1 MNLNITSYQT
11 NYQNYSKSKNLQND
25 KSVVQSTQVANTSPN
40 FKGAMCFPKAKL
52 TINPKRI
59 ASIVGLSF
67 VIGKLGERFDD
78 EKDHLYRGVKWN
90 SWGNGYGSGMRLIE
104 RGDSEI
110 TEWNGKWWIFAPG
123 KKCNAIETG
132 EIVLESG
139 DKYQYTNIVEV
150 PPHLVHK
157 EYPDYSSLDY
167 VHEGHYDN
175 YLKAHSLQ
183 SLYNKALV
191 DDETYTF
198 DCDIEKV

>member
-1 MNLNITSYQT
+1 
-11 NYQNYSKSKNLQND
+11 
-25 KSVVQSTQVANTSPN
+25 
-40 FKGAMCFPKAKL
+40 MCFPKAKL
-52 TINPKRI
+52 TINPGRI

-78 EKDHLYRGVKWN
+78 EKDHLYRGV
-90 SWGNGYGSGMRLIE
+90 SWDSWSNGYGSGMRLIQ

-110 TEWNGKWWIFAPG
+110 TEWNGKWWLFAPG

-139 DKYQYTNIVEV
+139 DKYQYTNTIEV
-150 PPHLVHK
+150 PPHLVDNK
-157 EYPDYSSLDY
+157 ADNRYDDWN
-167 VHEGHYDN
+167 VREGHYDN

-191 DDETYTF
+191 DNETYTF